1 MSQKGRNETDTKGRG
16 KGLEEGRVEMGL
28 KKEQAIRMG
37 EREKL
42 ERRDEKVRREGNGER
57 REDKGREEREK
68 GGWERESGIPF
79 SPFKLAQIRLD
90 TLLINRYNKPLY
102 ISST

>member
-1 MSQKGRNETDTKGRG
+1 M
-16 KGLEEGRVEMGL
+16 

-42 ERRDEKVRREGNGER
+42 ERRDERVRREGNGER

-68 GGWERESGIPF
+68 RGWEKGEWHTLSILQTRPNTARY
-79 SPFKLAQIRLD
+79 LA
-90 TLLINRYNKPLY
+90 NK
-102 ISST
+102 